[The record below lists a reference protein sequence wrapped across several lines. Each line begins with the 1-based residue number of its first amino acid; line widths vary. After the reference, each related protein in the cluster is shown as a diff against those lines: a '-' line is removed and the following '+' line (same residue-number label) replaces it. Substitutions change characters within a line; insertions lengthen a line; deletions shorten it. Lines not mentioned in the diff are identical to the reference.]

1 MKIFLLI
8 ITLINVLLLN
18 ACTTVAK
25 TSETAQE
32 AELLKDRRPHNI
44 IVSDT
49 DIETDAYEELND
61 DNAIKQYCHINV
73 NAYNGAVLLTGE
85 APTEELKT
93 KIIAAVQVIS
103 NVKRVH
109 DHIEITDPSDQ
120 ASQNNDKAIT
130 KTTKKA
136 LTQIKSMHDFDPN
149 TIKVITEN
157 SVVYLMGLVQRDEG
171 KVVINVTKLQP
182 GIKQIITVFEYLD

>member
-18 ACTTVAK
+18 ACATVSNRSA
-25 TSETAQE
+25 TAQE
-32 AELLKDRRPHNI
+32 SELLKDRRPHNI
-44 IVSDT
+44 IASDT

-61 DNAIKQYCHINV
+61 DNDIKQYSHINV

-85 APTEELKT
+85 APTEELKA

-109 DHIEITDPSDQ
+109 DHIEIADPSDPT
-120 ASQNNDKAIT
+120 SQSNDKAIT
-130 KTTKKA
+130 KRTKKA